1 MANKSGA
8 SSHLNLQV
16 TSPPC
21 RPPHNLSAAPL
32 QEAIRS
38 SGTILV
44 IQDAFHG
51 AALDK
56 HLTICYNKGVDEI
69 GE

>member
-8 SSHLNLQV
+8 RSHLNPQV

-21 RPPHNLSAAPL
+21 RHSHNLSAAPL
-32 QEAIRS
+32 QEAIR

-51 AALDK
+51 AALDRP
-56 HLTICYNKGVDEI
+56 LTVWYNKGVDEI